1 MRVFSIKVPTVVGH
15 NITMRGVI
23 FIVGKISLIAAVY
36 FAWSMGD
43 NLRRAHGAKLP
54 EVDLSVVEDN
64 GGERTKSDFSSYSV
78 ILSRN
83 IFGQQKDKSD
93 GAKTAQPATSLK
105 LRLVGTNMNP
115 GTGSFAIIENGAN
128 KDQDVFE
135 LNEMIFDQAKLVE
148 IQPERVKLERNG
160 KIEVLM
166 LEDGTEGGGGST
178 GITSE
183 ASPGEDKTDFTV
195 AEDELNGE
203 LANLPRLLSQAR
215 AVPYFR
221 NGKSVG
227 MRLFAIRAGSM
238 YEKLGLK
245 NGDIIKAVN
254 NNNLSDPAQALK
266 LFEQLKNER
275 TIAVKTERNGQD
287 LDLNY
292 TIR

>member
-1 MRVFSIKVPTVVGH
+1 
-15 NITMRGVI
+15 MRGVI
-23 FIVGKISLIAAVY
+23 FLFGKISLIAAVY

-54 EVDLSVVEDN
+54 EVALSVVEDN
-64 GGERTKSDFSSYSV
+64 GGERTKSDFNSYSF

-93 GAKTAQPATSLK
+93 GTKAAQPATSLK
-105 LRLVGTNMNP
+105 LRLVGTNINP
-115 GTGSFAIIENGAN
+115 GTGSFAIVENSAN
-128 KDQDVFE
+128 KNQDVFE

-166 LEDGTEGGGGST
+166 LEDGSEGGGST
-178 GITSE
+178 GIASE
-183 ASPGEDKTDFTV
+183 ASPGEEKTDFTV
-195 AEDELNGE
+195 AEDDLNSE

-245 NGDIIKAVN
+245 NGDIVKAVN

-292 TIR
+292 SIR